1 MWNMSVN
8 VPKPINQKNQ
18 TLRYLQM
25 AEFEDIKK
33 DRPPRMMTSKDDYDD
48 KYLNDYLYELL
59 DEIEN
64 EKQYLNKQNKNQK
77 T

>member
-1 MWNMSVN
+1 MV
-8 VPKPINQKNQ
+8 
-18 TLRYLQM
+18 
-25 AEFEDIKK
+25 EFEDIKK

-48 KYLNDYLYELL
+48 RYLNDYLYELL